1 MVHVNVFLQAFESVH
16 KKDEDLLGK
25 IVAMSGDILDPNLGL
40 SAEDTQVLIENV
52 SVVFHTA
59 ATVKFDEALKCVCW

>member
-52 SVVFHTA
+52 SIVFHTA